1 MNRSPLAEEIEA
13 RGEAAYRPNGWEKGA
28 GRVLGATADTVM
40 MGGVGSWAT
49 LAKFVG
55 ADVAISAVASRFE
68 PEKSPKLSVEQCIS
82 KGVFGSERNV
92 FTDFRKEAATVQTG
106 DSALIVAANEQ
117 LKKKIPVMNFNF
129 LEWMQTP
136 KFTPFQMSEKQDRKS
151 VV

>member
-1 MNRSPLAEEIEA
+1 M
-13 RGEAAYRPNGWEKGA
+13 
-28 GRVLGATADTVM
+28 GATADTVM

-55 ADVAISAVASRFE
+55 VDVAISAVASHFE

-92 FTDFRKEAATVQTG
+92 FTDFRKEAATVQAG

-117 LKKKIPVMNFNF
+117 LKKKTPVMNFNF
-129 LEWMQTP
+129 WSGCRHQSLPLSNVRNARTP
-136 KFTPFQMSEKQDRKS
+136 
-151 VV
+151 